1 MKRLSKEQ
9 DPANRCLDTII
20 MTAVVILLGRFELE
34 MEDSGGLLRLRN
46 ATRVKEKGDK
56 HVSRWN

>member
-9 DPANRCLDTII
+9 DPANRCLDKIT
-20 MTAVVILLGRFELE
+20 MKAVAILLGRFGLE
-34 MEDSGGLLRLRN
+34 M
-46 ATRVKEKGDK
+46 KEKRGR